1 MASYPMYSSG
11 VFDPDAV
18 SALADA
24 YEHACAA
31 LALADRT
38 DALTHTIAK
47 MIIERAKRVELDPV
61 RLCEAVLDDLR
72 SKS

>member
-1 MASYPMYSSG
+1 MLSSG
-11 VFDPDAV
+11 AFDPDAV
-18 SALADA
+18 KAMTAA
-24 YEHACAA
+24 YEAACTA

-47 MIIERAKRVELDPV
+47 MIIERAKRGELDPV